1 MEKQAESKNLT
12 TTGKNNSIKNAT
24 KSFAPISQIPNTARS
39 HITFI
44 YGVIFSFVTAPELQ
58 ILSYSH
64 HQKMKYIPTASQIS
78 IFFANFS
85 FQQLGSKSIF
95 YTLLCFYVKTIFR
108 LNLMLDINIKGIFFN
123 TKKNKLL

>member
-1 MEKQAESKNLT
+1 
-12 TTGKNNSIKNAT
+12 
-24 KSFAPISQIPNTARS
+24 
-39 HITFI
+39 
-44 YGVIFSFVTAPELQ
+44 
-58 ILSYSH
+58 
-64 HQKMKYIPTASQIS
+64 MKYIPTASQIS

-123 TKKNKLL
+123 TKKTNSFRKMLRMAIFLFFVAINLQSSVENQNYIFNQNQCVQSYSHGLYTHSASRKIPFNEAFKLPH